1 MATEPRLKTFHRDTG
16 RRRCGCSHQ
25 LLLSVLCSTARGEQ
39 IPCQANAT
47 TIELTFFFEQCSPRL
62 FILNL
67 LLIAMSLLG
76 LVASAS
82 TAAFSANIYG
92 KTGSGRRET
101 IQSWT
106 CLWYDG
112 AKASGTAS
120 HSTSSSL
127 SAPAGFSRACLESH
141 AAFDLLVVA
150 LVLEVGVVGLS
161 VAGYWIERKLG

>member
-1 MATEPRLKTFHRDTG
+1 M
-16 RRRCGCSHQ
+16 
-25 LLLSVLCSTARGEQ
+25 
-39 IPCQANAT
+39 
-47 TIELTFFFEQCSPRL
+47 TIELTFFEQCSPRL
-62 FILNL
+62 LILNL

-82 TAAFSANIYG
+82 TAALSASIYR
-92 KTGSGRRET
+92 KTSSGRRET